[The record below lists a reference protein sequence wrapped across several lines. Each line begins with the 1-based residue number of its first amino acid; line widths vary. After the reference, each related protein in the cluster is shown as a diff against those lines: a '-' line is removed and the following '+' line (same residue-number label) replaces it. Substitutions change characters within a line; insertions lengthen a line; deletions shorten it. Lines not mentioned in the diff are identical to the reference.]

1 METSAIQRDDA
12 WTSSTWITDAYA
24 HTHAHTQI
32 PTPRVPAQLETDCEV
47 SDLRFQSL
55 SHSERN
61 VTYIEVSFENASK
74 FLMA

>member
-1 METSAIQRDDA
+1 MPA

-24 HTHAHTQI
+24 HTHTHTQI
-32 PTPRVPAQLETDCEV
+32 PTLRVPAQLKTDCEM